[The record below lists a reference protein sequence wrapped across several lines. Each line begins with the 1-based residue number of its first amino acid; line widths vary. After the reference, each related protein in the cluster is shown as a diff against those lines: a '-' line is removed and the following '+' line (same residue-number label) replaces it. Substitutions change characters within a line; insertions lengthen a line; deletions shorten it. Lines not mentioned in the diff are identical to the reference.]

1 MDKNSKISVLFIC
14 THNSCR
20 SHIAEG
26 ILNSMFGSR
35 YKGFSAGL
43 KKTQVNPYAVE
54 VMKEI
59 GIDLSMHSSKTLDKF
74 SGEEFDIVVTVC
86 DNARE
91 NCPFFPGKK
100 VIHKSFKDPSE
111 FEGSIEDT
119 LEVFRETRDEIKSW
133 IFRYFS

>member
-20 SHIAEG
+20 SQMAEG
-26 ILNSMFGSR
+26 FLNSMFGRR

-43 KKTQVNPYAVE
+43 EKTRVNPYAVE

-59 GIDLSMHSSKTLDKF
+59 GIDLSRHSSKTLDEF

-86 DNARE
+86 DNAEE

-100 VIHKSFKDPSE
+100 VIHKSFKDPSK

-119 LEVFRETRDEIKSW
+119 LEVFRKTRDEIKNW
-133 IFRYFS
+133 LLEYFS